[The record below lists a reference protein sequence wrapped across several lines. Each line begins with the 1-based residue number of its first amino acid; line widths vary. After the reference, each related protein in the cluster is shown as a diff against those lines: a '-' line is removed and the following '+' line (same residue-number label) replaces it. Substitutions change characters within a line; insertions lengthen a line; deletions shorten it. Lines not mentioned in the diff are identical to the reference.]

1 MRGPGPTSS
10 SSSLGQNSLYLYPHI
25 ALDYVHLSAIKMVVA
40 VTNSSSGAASIQN
53 GRTVSFAVY
62 TRHATNSTVLTRH
75 YSTSYT
81 FAASHSSNA
90 SWMLSMITAIV
101 NSTSYGTTS
110 TSSAGVN
117 ISSLAHGLRDIIM
130 PWNTTL
136 APGEYWIA
144 VHNSTSSAGGAGN
157 MGWSHI
163 VAIATS
169 GNRLGVAINA
179 TNAGALRNM
188 PWGSYSATTNA
199 MPGGISFTQVNQS
212 AIAPLIYGFHDVTE

>member
-1 MRGPGPTSS
+1 
-10 SSSLGQNSLYLYPHI
+10 
-25 ALDYVHLSAIKMVVA
+25 
-40 VTNSSSGAASIQN
+40 
-53 GRTVSFAVY
+53 
-62 TRHATNSTVLTRH
+62 
-75 YSTSYT
+75 
-81 FAASHSSNA
+81 
-90 SWMLSMITAIV
+90 MLSLITAIV

-117 ISSLAHGLRDIIM
+117 LSSLAHGVRDIIM

-212 AIAPLIYGFHDVTE
+212 AIAPLIYGFHNVTE